1 LYKIEII
8 KKSGFECNWA
18 TLFVG
23 RQYNLIPALEVT
35 NYAVEYLEN
44 NPHDDNELILE
55 LAWEQEEVKV
65 DDILESIISDNSSE
79 DMTREYHKW
88 LYSIMKE
95 AYTHSTD
102 DTIFEEIEHIFS
114 VFHTP
119 ENMYDFFREV
129 SDAFYYPHDSQK
141 TMKELVE
148 EFLENEKQLILNK

>member
-1 LYKIEII
+1 M
-8 KKSGFECNWA
+8 
-18 TLFVG
+18 
-23 RQYNLIPALEVT
+23 
-35 NYAVEYLEN
+35 
-44 NPHDDNELILE
+44 
-55 LAWEQEEVKV
+55 EQEEVKV

-95 AYTHSTD
+95 AYTHSID

-129 SDAFYYPHDSQK
+129 SDAFYYPHESQK

-148 EFLENEKQLILNK
+148 EFLENEKQLILNN